1 MEALQFL
8 AWTIVHIAIPILA
21 PIALLP
27 LLAVGRTF
35 RSSAN
40 RLVYNAVKNGQL
52 LWVGIAMNADAC
64 YEIGIYL
71 GSASDVGRQFAW
83 IGFTLCIFLITFS
96 AVLVMLGAIDGL
108 DEDCDTNGAV
118 SSRILVVS
126 IWLTAAS
133 ALLFGYA
140 HYLIDF
146 T

>member
-1 MEALQFL
+1 METLQFL
-8 AWTIVHIAIPILA
+8 AWTVVHIAIPILA

-40 RLVYNAVKNGQL
+40 SLVYNAVKNGQL
-52 LWVGIAMNADAC
+52 LWAGIAMNASAC

-71 GSASDVGRQFAW
+71 GHASNVGRPFAW
-83 IGFTLCIFLITFS
+83 IGFTLCIFFITFS

-108 DEDCDTNGAV
+108 DEDRDADGVAP
-118 SSRILVVS
+118 SRIMVVS